1 MSENGRCRR
10 KFSSFTSI
18 PTHIAKAKMSAR
30 AKGIYLDI
38 CYLLDIEDAFP
49 DNPNNKVTKAKIA
62 QLSTEGKTA
71 FETGWNEL
79 KEQGFIKVNKTN
91 TSKHFTYSYD
101 VFDVPQKNKND
112 EDNKEEAEE
121 KKVDEQNTDIPTT
134 YREATYDDIV
144 KYINSRICYS
154 SWQNKTLDDVIQDK
168 DALYYNPEIC
178 NIYVRDIVDDIKN
191 IIISVLMKKSKY
203 IQIGKDKHSSN
214 EVKSVLNKVTNC
226 HISFI
231 INSLYTYGFFTGELD
246 ITNMQA
252 YLLTTIYNS
261 ILTYNASHMM
271 STAL

>member
-121 KKVDEQNTDIPTT
+121 KKLM
-134 YREATYDDIV
+134 
-144 KYINSRICYS
+144 
-154 SWQNKTLDDVIQDK
+154 NK
-168 DALYYNPEIC
+168 
-178 NIYVRDIVDDIKN
+178 
-191 IIISVLMKKSKY
+191 
-203 IQIGKDKHSSN
+203 IQIFRQRIEK
-214 EVKSVLNKVTNC
+214 L
-226 HISFI
+226 
-231 INSLYTYGFFTGELD
+231 
-246 ITNMQA
+246 
-252 YLLTTIYNS
+252 
-261 ILTYNASHMM
+261 HMM
-271 STAL
+271 I